1 MMRYTQHNEGSF
13 LMFSNDNATDEDV
26 FLGGDS
32 YGFSWENSKNSG
44 FLITSYGRVVSFS
57 PTEVDSVGFV
67 PGIVI
72 FLIALSV
79 PGVFLG
85 MIYWNSP
92 YLQRKYAQLVGRNK
106 SDEK

>member
-1 MMRYTQHNEGSF
+1 
-13 LMFSNDNATDEDV
+13 MFSNTDAANEDV

-32 YGFSWENSKNSG
+32 YAYAWENSKNSG
-44 FLITSYGRVVSFS
+44 FLITSYGRVVSFEPS
-57 PTEVDSVGFV
+57 SESTAGFV

-92 YLQRKYAQLVGRNK
+92 YLQRKYAELFGRKKGN
-106 SDEK
+106 EK